1 MSEATRL
8 TLIRIGERLFSKQ
21 GYRDVSIEDVVNAA
35 GISAGSFYNYFE
47 SKEIFYS
54 EILDFIENQGAK
66 RLEKMIAKLS
76 SPINKLRVVYRFVT
90 LGIKHNPMLRG
101 VLAGEE
107 KYIFPGTEERRIRGN
122 DIRAR
127 VQGLIV
133 IILREGSAKGL
144 FRSSVFRNPNVLLTS
159 LYDVILHHI
168 DSEHF
173 DSLLEDILTLLDRG
187 LRRQIQFRNREK
199 RVDRRYFRRSGI
211 DLDEI
216 DLSDMDI
223 DEDS

>member
-1 MSEATRL
+1 MSEAKRL

-21 GYRDVSIEDVVNAA
+21 GYRDVGIEDVVNAA

-54 EILDFIENQGAK
+54 EILDHIENQGAK

-101 VLAGEE
+101 VLAGDE

-127 VQGLIV
+127 VQRLIV
-133 IILREGSAKGL
+133 VILREGSAKGL

-187 LRRQIQFRNREK
+187 LRRQIQ
-199 RVDRRYFRRSGI
+199 
-211 DLDEI
+211 
-216 DLSDMDI
+216 
-223 DEDS
+223 